1 MRRQI
6 IGLLYVSRYRGRIT
20 RQLTP
25 NYMNYTLEVP
35 MSAIIYSGISI
46 FGLISLDPA
55 IFCFLMVAI
64 LFGGLNFL
72 EYKRFD

>member
-1 MRRQI
+1 
-6 IGLLYVSRYRGRIT
+6 
-20 RQLTP
+20 
-25 NYMNYTLEVP
+25 